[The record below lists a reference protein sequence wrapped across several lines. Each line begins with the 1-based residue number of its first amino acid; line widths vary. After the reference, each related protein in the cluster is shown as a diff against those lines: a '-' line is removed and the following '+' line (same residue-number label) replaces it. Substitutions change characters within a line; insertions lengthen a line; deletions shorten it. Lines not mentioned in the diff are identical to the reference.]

1 MPVPQTT
8 SADLGA
14 QLATLLQIN
23 RRQDPASREI
33 LRIEADAKKLAKVDP
48 AEGYTVL
55 SVLSGLCHDIEQ
67 MKNRFRIARNQGVS
81 ARQEMNYATIL
92 AHTGLCSESAA
103 VLAAHADK
111 SDDLAHALHVAAGSL
126 QYQLCDK
133 LYEKVISLKLD
144 LDESDRL
151 TFERIRFVAASAR
164 ESQVTDNDLALIGDE
179 AGAVMRS
186 HGVSRCDVL
195 KFATFI
201 DDDGRPC
208 ACQSLKVP
216 VSYAEASEMNMELAE
231 RMVLS
236 SMFDQKPHIVFRFV
250 GSYEHDA

>member
-1 MPVPQTT
+1 MPVLQTT

-14 QLATLLQIN
+14 QLDTLLQIN

-33 LRIEADAKKLAKVDP
+33 SQIEAEAKKLSKVDP
-48 AEGYTVL
+48 AEGYTIL
-55 SVLSGLCHDIEQ
+55 SVISGLCHDTEQ
-67 MKNRFRIARNQGVS
+67 MKNRFNIARNQGVS

-92 AHTGLCSESAA
+92 ARTGLCSESAA

-111 SDDLAHALHVAAGSL
+111 SDDLAHALHVAAGAL
-126 QYQLCDK
+126 QYQLCDN
-133 LYEKVISLKLD
+133 LYEKINRLKLD
-144 LDESDRL
+144 IDDSDRL
-151 TFERIRFVAASAR
+151 IFERVKNIAASAR
-164 ESQVTDNDLALIGDE
+164 ESQVTDKDLALMGDE
-179 AGAVMRS
+179 AGAVMRN
-186 HGVSRCDVL
+186 HGISRCDFL
-195 KFATFI
+195 KFAAFI

-231 RMVLS
+231 RMVLNG
-236 SMFDQKPHIVFRFV
+236 MFEQKPQIVFRFL